1 MSNIIFTGIFFDF
14 TDEERA
20 DLIKLAGA
28 EGMPNVFL
36 HHVTLWFRP
45 HPESEHVRNVLEHE
59 GRPID
64 VRVTGIGVGEGVRAF
79 QVEPDPIRMSEFR
92 VEFGT
97 GGLCSVKVPH
107 LTVAT
112 AEGVKPFAA
121 NKAEFEPLARPF
133 TLTGRLGAFRGGT
146 PSNLP

>member
-1 MSNIIFTGIFFDF
+1 MGDIIFTGIFFDL

-36 HHVTLWFRP
+36 HHVTLAFRP
-45 HPESEHVRNVLEHE
+45 HREGEHVRNVLKHE

-64 VRVTGIGVGEGVRAF
+64 VRVTGIGVGEGVRAL
-79 QVEPDPIRMSEFR
+79 QVEIDPIRLSEFR
-92 VEFGT
+92 LE
-97 GGLCSVKVPH
+97 CANKVPH

-112 AEGVKPFAA
+112 AEGVKPFAS
-121 NKAEFEPLARPF
+121 NKATFSPRSAWSL
-133 TLTGRLGAFRGGT
+133 TLRGKLGVFRGGR
-146 PSNLP
+146 S